1 MNEKT
6 ARFTLAKTKPLI
18 NISMSIEIHEAIK
31 VYAYNRQMRMREAT
45 EHLIKLALWQE
56 MHKGENNDTKGL

>member
-1 MNEKT
+1 MVS
-6 ARFTLAKTKPLI
+6 LV
-18 NISMSIEIHEAIK
+18 ISVDLHDALK
-31 VYAYNRQMRMREAT
+31 AYAYSRQMRMREAT